1 MLIRPVLSLLF
12 LIAGA
17 FVLAGGET
25 ASAQNGTAVNGSPP
39 DVFDSVAVPL
49 RHSRYS
55 ERWQRV
61 VRQTRPPQLL
71 GLIQPARLLGRD
83 QQMQF
88 VNASMNRHINYRFDT
103 DPSGDQWA
111 TVNETLEKRA
121 GDCED
126 IVIAKMQALRAL
138 GVPATDL
145 YMTIG
150 REGSSG
156 AVHAILLVRMAN
168 RFWVL
173 DNRIDRLVTQEDYKD
188 FYPILTFSGGSTWVH
203 GYRRDAIPAAVRAL
217 NFALNGHNLP
227 LGSSVRS
234 AHSSGAQR

>member
-1 MLIRPVLSLLF
+1 MFYKLVILGSILL
-12 LIAGA
+12 
-17 FVLAGGET
+17 
-25 ASAQNGTAVNGSPP
+25 ASG
-39 DVFDSVAVPL
+39 VPL
-49 RHSRYS
+49 CAIADSKSTYTHDS

-61 VRQTRPPQLL
+61 ARQTSSPQLL

-83 QQMQF
+83 QQ
-88 VNASMNRHINYRFDT
+88 VRIINASMNRHISYRFDT
-103 DPSGDQWA
+103 HPSGDQWA

-126 IVIAKMQALRAL
+126 IVVAKMQALRAL
-138 GVPATDL
+138 GVPATDV

-173 DNRIDRLVTQEDYKD
+173 DNRVDRLVTQEDYRD

-203 GYRRDAIPAAVRAL
+203 GYRRGTMPAAVRAMS
-217 NFALNGHNLP
+217 FALNGHNLP
-227 LGSSVRS
+227 LGSNVRS
-234 AHSSGAQR
+234 ASWSGAPR